1 MTFPDIFKKVGFL
14 TSIPKIF
21 ASVHFSTVIFTRVL
35 FRTMGGTLPLERET
49 RGLMRQPTLQTQ
61 TLTFFIFERI
71 LNSRV
76 NSRYILSFQGNESNM

>member
-1 MTFPDIFKKVGFL
+1 MSDDIPGHFQKSDFL
-14 TSIPKIF
+14 PLFQKSSLLYI
-21 ASVHFSTVIFTRVL
+21 SLIFTRVL